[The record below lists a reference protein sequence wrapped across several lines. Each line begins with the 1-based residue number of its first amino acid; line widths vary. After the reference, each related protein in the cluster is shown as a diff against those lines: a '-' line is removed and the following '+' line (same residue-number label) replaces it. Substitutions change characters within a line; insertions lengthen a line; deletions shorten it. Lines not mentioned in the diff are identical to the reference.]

1 MLIALWITSGLLA
14 LVNLLAGSVKVL
26 RPKAALAERM
36 PWSADFSALQL
47 KAIGA
52 LEVAAAIGLILP
64 RLTGILPWLSV
75 AAAFG
80 LAILQLG
87 ALTVH
92 ARRKETFVPNLV
104 LAALA
109 LFVGIGLL
117 VAG

>member
-1 MLIALWITSGLLA
+1 MLIALWIASGLLA

-36 PWSADFSALQL
+36 PWSADFSAIQL

-52 LEVAAAIGLILP
+52 LEIAGALGLILP
-64 RLTGILPWLSV
+64 RLTGVLPWLSI

-80 LAILQLG
+80 LVVLQLG
-87 ALTVH
+87 ALSVH
-92 ARRKETFVPNLV
+92 VRRKETVVPNLV

>member
-1 MLIALWITSGLLA
+1 MEIALWIVSGLLA
-14 LVNLLAGSVKVL
+14 LANLFVGSMKVV
-26 RPKAALAERM
+26 RPKEALVTRM
-36 PWSADFSALQL
+36 AWAGDFSPLQL

-52 LEVAAAIGLILP
+52 LEIAGALGLILP

-80 LAILQLG
+80 LAILQLV

-92 ARRKETFVPNLV
+92 VRRKETFVPNLV